1 LRPAVRDRALGHRAL
16 ETLWRPVFVRT
27 PEGETHAEEVP
38 DRVGSRAAARGV
50 PTAAADGQPPP
61 ATQLKQLY
69 VVYFN
74 TGQSDLS
81 PDAQAT
87 VAQAAATFRQG
98 GTAVAVRGHT
108 DTVGNPEANL
118 QLSLRRSASVKDAL
132 QRNGVPAAAIRSGGL
147 GEQDLPVPT
156 ADNVPERLNR
166 SVHITVSG
174 RPLMSDQDYCAALA
188 RKWRTFS
195 RTDASGPAPQAI
207 AQCDAGNYDAGITTL
222 ETVLTNDR
230 IPLPSRYL

>member
-1 LRPAVRDRALGHRAL
+1 MLKKFLIA
-16 ETLWRPVFVRT
+16 
-27 PEGETHAEEVP
+27 
-38 DRVGSRAAARGV
+38 SAAGLLL
-50 PTAAADGQPPP
+50 AACQQQPQMASPPP

-132 QRNGVPAAAIRSGGL
+132 QRNGVPTAAIRSGGL

-222 ETVLTNDR
+222 ETILTNDR

>member
-1 LRPAVRDRALGHRAL
+1 MLKRFLIA
-16 ETLWRPVFVRT
+16 
-27 PEGETHAEEVP
+27 
-38 DRVGSRAAARGV
+38 SAAGLLL
-50 PTAAADGQPPP
+50 AACQQQPQMASPPP
-61 ATQLKQLY
+61 ATQLKQLF

-74 TGQSDLS
+74 TGQSDLL

-87 VAQAAATFRQG
+87 ITQAAGTFKQG
-98 GTAVAVRGHT
+98 GTAVLVKGHA
-108 DTVGNPEANL
+108 DRVGDQGMNL
-118 QLSLRRSASVKDAL
+118 RLSLQRTAATKAAL
-132 QRNGVPAAAIRSGGL
+132 MANGVPESAIRSGSL
-147 GEQDLPVPT
+147 GEENLPVPT
-156 ADNVPERLNR
+156 ADMVPERLNR

>member
-1 LRPAVRDRALGHRAL
+1 MLKKLLIA
-16 ETLWRPVFVRT
+16 
-27 PEGETHAEEVP
+27 
-38 DRVGSRAAARGV
+38 SAAGLLL
-50 PTAAADGQPPP
+50 AACQQQPQMASPPP

-98 GTAVAVRGHT
+98 GTAVAVKGHA
-108 DTVGNPEANL
+108 DRVGDAGANL
-118 QLSLRRSASVKDAL
+118 RLSLQRSAAVKAAL
-132 QRNGVPAAAIRSGGL
+132 LRNGVPEAAIRSGGL
-147 GEQDLPVPT
+147 GEEDLPVPT
-156 ADNVPERLNR
+156 ADQVPDRLNR

-174 RPLMSDQDYCAALA
+174 RPLMSDKDYCAALA
-188 RKWRTFS
+188 RKWRTLT

-222 ETVLTNDR
+222 EAILTNDR
-230 IPLPSRYL
+230 IVLPSRYL